1 MRAPRGRSPTIE
13 RQVVVLPLPDSPTSP
28 SVSPSRRLKLTRS
41 TALTTRVPP
50 NVKKWVW
57 RSETSRTAVT
67 RSPNLAGFRGA
78 PRLRRGVPSVGGYG
92 GPFRGA
98 AQSRGAPRLRRGVPS
113 DGGYGGPSRGA
124 AQSRG
129 APRLR
134 RGVPSDGGYGG
145 PSRGAPQARRPP
157 RLRRDVPS

>member
-1 MRAPRGRSPTIE
+1 MRAARGRSPTIE

-28 SVSPSRRLKLTRS
+28 SVSPSCRLKLTRS

-78 PRLRRGVPSVGGYG
+78 PPAPRGGPGGGGDGGAFWGAARTPGGPPLPPGVPRGGGDGGAPPGAPPNPG
-92 GPFRGA
+92 GP
-98 AQSRGAPRLRRGVPS
+98 P
-113 DGGYGGPSRGA
+113 
-124 AQSRG
+124 
-129 APRLR
+129 
-134 RGVPSDGGYGG
+134 
-145 PSRGAPQARRPP
+145 
-157 RLRRDVPS
+157 

>member
-28 SVSPSRRLKLTRS
+28 SVSPSCRLKLTRS

-78 PRLRRGVPSVGGYG
+78 PPPRRGAGGG
-92 GPFRGA
+92 GGGGGALQGA
-98 AQSRGAPRLRRGVPS
+98 APTPGAAPPRRG
-113 DGGYGGPSRGA
+113 
-124 AQSRG
+124 
-129 APRLR
+129 
-134 RGVPSDGGYGG
+134 
-145 PSRGAPQARRPP
+145 
-157 RLRRDVPS
+157 

>member
-57 RSETSRTAVT
+57 RSETSRTAVP
-67 RSPNLAGFRGA
+67 RPPDPAGV
-78 PRLRRGVPSVGGYG
+78 L
-92 GPFRGA
+92 GA
-98 AQSRGAPRLRRGVPS
+98 APAPPGRAGRG
-113 DGGYGGPSRGA
+113 GGWGA
-124 AQSRG
+124 FFG
-129 APRLR
+129 A
-134 RGVPSDGGYGG
+134 
-145 PSRGAPQARRPP
+145 GADPG
-157 RLRRDVPS
+157 

>member
-78 PRLRRGVPSVGGYG
+78 PP
-92 GPFRGA
+92 P
-98 AQSRGAPRLRRGVPS
+98 RRGVPS
-113 DGGYGGPSRGA
+113 DGGDG
-124 AQSRG
+124 G
-129 APRLR
+129 APRGRAASPGAPRGR
-134 RGVPSDGGYGG
+134 RGG
-145 PSRGAPQARRPP
+145 PRPGAARRGGGG
-157 RLRRDVPS
+157 

>member
-1 MRAPRGRSPTIE
+1 MRAARGRSPTIE

-28 SVSPSRRLKLTRS
+28 SVSPSCRLKLTRS

-98 AQSRGAPRLRRGVPS
+98 AQSRGAPRLRRGVPGV
-113 DGGYGGPSRGA
+113 GGYGGPPRGPTGSSSP
-124 AQSRG
+124 Q
-129 APRLR
+129 LR
-134 RGVPSDGGYGG
+134 IEP
-145 PSRGAPQARRPP
+145 APQPVAEELGRHRAQTDAPP
-157 RLRRDVPS
+157 RAHDQPPR